1 MKFIVV
7 QRLKISDQNPKNLDL
22 VIHQVSRL
30 IHLTQM
36 DVIYWLVTSSIIN

>member
-1 MKFIVV
+1 M
-7 QRLKISDQNPKNLDL
+7 

-36 DVIYWLVTSSIIN
+36 DVIYWLVTLSIINNDFEN